1 MLTLIKRIFRS
12 GWQSFSRDG
21 EITVITVFILFLTIS
36 LVTSLFLFK
45 DISQLLISS
54 IQEKV
59 DISVYFKEGIPEE
72 DVLSV
77 KKEIAK
83 IPEVKEIEYIS
94 QEQALQSFVE
104 RHKDDFTLMES
115 VREVGINPFLA
126 SLNIRAWDTNQY
138 GRVSNFLEASEFGN
152 IIEKVDF
159 YERKSVIEKISSLT
173 SAVNRFGIVFSII
186 LIIVAILVT
195 FNTIRLSIYHLKQE
209 IKVQK
214 LVGASN
220 LYIRGPF
227 LVQGA
232 ISGFLA
238 SLICLLVFTIL
249 TWFLSPRLVSFFPEL
264 RLFSLFVNN
273 FWNIFLLQLVTG
285 IGLGIFSS
293 TIAIR
298 KHLKV

>member
-1 MLTLIKRIFRS
+1 MFTLIKRIFRS
-12 GWQSFSRDG
+12 GWQSFSRDR
-21 EITVITVFILFLTIS
+21 EITVVTLFILFLAIS

-138 GRVSNFLEASEFGN
+138 GRVSSLLGGSEFGN

-173 SAVNRFGIVFSII
+173 SAVSRFGIVFSII

-285 IGLGIFSS
+285 IGLGVFSS

>member
-1 MLTLIKRIFRS
+1 MFTLIKRIFRS

-21 EITVITVFILFLTIS
+21 EITVVTLFILFLAIS

-138 GRVSNFLEASEFGN
+138 GRVSSLLGGSEFGN

-173 SAVNRFGIVFSII
+173 SAVSRFGIVFSII

-285 IGLGIFSS
+285 IGLGVFSS